1 MFVSHKHRFVYM
13 APGKTG
19 TTSMQAALHKAGT
32 KPSMWR
38 FMTPIPDTWEEVVS
52 KHICHLPEEIKD
64 YYVFATVRNPFK
76 RQISRYLHGQKNRK
90 PSQKEFEK
98 FHFSTTNHRSCYHL
112 LHQQKGYVPPK
123 GFVNYK
129 INKFLK
135 LETLEKDFN
144 SLPFIDKKIEFPHK
158 NKNPISLNLKF
169 TPEMVDHLTT
179 TWQEDFEFFG
189 YSKFYE
195 VPLI

>member
-19 TTSMQAALHKAGT
+19 TTSMQAALSKAGA
-32 KPSMWR
+32 KPFMWK
-38 FMTPIPDTWEEVVS
+38 FTTPIPDTWEEIVA
-52 KHICHLPEEIKD
+52 KHICHLPEEVKD
-64 YYVFATVRNPFK
+64 YYVFATVRDPFK
-76 RQISRYLHGQKNRK
+76 RQISRYLHGQRNRN
-90 PSQKEFEK
+90 PSQEEFEK
-98 FHFSTTNHRSCYHL
+98 FHFSTTNRRSCYHL
-112 LHQQKGYVPPK
+112 LHLQKEYVPPK

-144 SLPFIDKKIEFPHK
+144 SLPFIDKKIKFPHK
-158 NKNPISLNLKF
+158 NKNQISLDLNF

-189 YSKFYE
+189 YSKYYGI
-195 VPLI
+195 PLI